1 MKPDSFSHGDI
12 LQIVN
17 LSDTIPLHA
26 QGGGK
31 PRVGDTVKVGLDH
44 YSVNTGGCFS
54 EPWYWCIGKNDSGEY
69 GAKFTHSDL
78 NKVAE

>member
-1 MKPDSFSHGDI
+1 MKTAAFSHGDI
-12 LQIVN
+12 LKIVN

-31 PRVGDTVKVGLDH
+31 PRVGDTIRVGSDL
-44 YSVNTGGCFS
+44 SCVNIRGCFS

-78 NKVAE
+78 AKVAE